1 MTTFVTY
8 FRCSKLDRLSHAKN
22 PLYCCRKM
30 RKCPQNI
37 NQLGYITH
45 NAEKQWLWA
54 AISSIM
60 QYTHTYAEHNI
71 AKHNTLN
78 TTVWLY
84 RSENRHQFT
93 FSLLQLHSRTS
104 QRFYFLLILLNIS
117 DLGAWF
123 TKLRN
128 MNIRNSFAILS
139 YVFRMSANRLS
150 YEKFTKEF
158 RKNYEK
164 STID

>member
-71 AKHNTLN
+71 ASDTQHNCVTIQ
-78 TTVWLY
+78 VRKPPPVY
-84 RSENRHQFT
+84 FQ
-93 FSLLQLHSRTS
+93 LLQLHSRTS